1 MGSKVFVDRVEGV
14 SGYGF
19 ERIPIQA
26 GRFQQLHN
34 GGEGFAGVAAHIQI
48 TVRVALIILDQLL
61 LLLDF
66 LLQLCDAFPEAAG
79 DVISELFAQ
88 QPFKEHV
95 LVLENDLHAAIIE
108 IYRFS
113 HRTHPQTQQH
123 QRNRLRGGR
132 LPAQV

>member
-26 GRFQQLHN
+26 GRFQQFHN
-34 GGEGFAGVAAHIQI
+34 GGEGFTGVAAHIQI
-48 TVRVALIILDQLL
+48 AVRVALIILDQLL
-61 LLLDF
+61 LF
-66 LLQLCDAFPEAAG
+66 LNLFLQLCNALPEAAG
-79 DVISELFAQ
+79 NVISELFAQ
-88 QPFKEHV
+88 QPLKERV
-95 LVLENDLHAAIIE
+95 LVLENDLHAAVIE

-123 QRNRLRGGR
+123 RDNRLRGGR